1 MENNFTVADFVA
13 LMDARVT
20 RIDEI
25 LARLENALVGDNHL
39 VRSSPGLYLR
49 RDGDV
54 FIPVG
59 IEDASW
65 WTEEAANRVAANVS
79 NGYGDVAQAVHL
91 HTELRAQRDGIAQ
104 FANTYRA

>member
-1 MENNFTVADFVA
+1 MGQTFTTADFVA
-13 LMDARVT
+13 LMDARVA

-25 LARLENALVGDNHL
+25 LARLANALVGDNHL

-49 RDGDV
+49 RNGDV

-65 WTEEAANRVAANVS
+65 WTEEAAKRVAANVS
-79 NGYGDVAQAVHL
+79 NGHGDVAEAVRL
-91 HTELRAQRDGIAQ
+91 HTELRAQRDGIHQ